1 MTTEALSGDIGDLKR
16 ARAMR
21 LEADRNSTMSAR
33 LARVH
38 VLCKQLSAIKGAAK
52 AR

>member
-1 MTTEALSGDIGDLKR
+1 MAVGALSGDIGDLKR

-21 LEADRNSTMSAR
+21 LEADRDATMSAR

-38 VLCKQLSAIKGAAK
+38 ILCKQLSAIKGAAK
-52 AR
+52 IR